1 VVRVPAATPLP
12 GRPSALVLG
21 SVEDLLG
28 QPGCAVCR
36 HAAQA
41 SDRYLA
47 WFALESHADPVT
59 IARLRASLGMCPGH
73 TRAVMRQPG
82 APIRLTAVFRYFMQ
96 SARACLGSRPAT
108 LRPCPACEHDRA
120 AADRAMSIVLDGM
133 TEIRLQDRDPGLGG
147 LCLPH
152 LRDAAAQARRR
163 GHRRLLL
170 ALAAGAAGATPSMD
184 MLAGAPDHD
193 ADERARL
200 RALLPPG
207 TEIPAGSCPAC
218 LAAARAEARRLARD
232 ADDSGDQPADGGR
245 GACLCAV
252 HLRDVAAIRPDLAPA
267 MLAAQSGF
275 AADAASRLLSARPWP
290 GSRNSRGR
298 RARHRLLPGA
308 QACSVCAAAESA
320 ARQALGRCQVIAS
333 TTPPPA
339 TAACL
344 CVRHVLAVRAASQAA
359 GAVASAAATARAD
372 VLIEQLAEAF
382 RKNTWAHRHEP
393 RGPEMAAWQRA
404 AVFLDGR
411 VFGGG
416 PAPGR

>member
-1 VVRVPAATPLP
+1 
-12 GRPSALVLG
+12 
-21 SVEDLLG
+21 
-28 QPGCAVCR
+28 
-36 HAAQA
+36 
-41 SDRYLA
+41 
-47 WFALESHADPVT
+47 
-59 IARLRASLGMCPGH
+59 MCPGH

-108 LRPCPACEHDRA
+108 LRPCPVCEHDRA

-184 MLAGAPDHD
+184 MLACAPDHD

-252 HLRDVAAIRPDLAPA
+252 HLRDAAAIRPDLAPA

-344 CVRHVLAVRAASQAA
+344 CVRHVLAMRAASQAA